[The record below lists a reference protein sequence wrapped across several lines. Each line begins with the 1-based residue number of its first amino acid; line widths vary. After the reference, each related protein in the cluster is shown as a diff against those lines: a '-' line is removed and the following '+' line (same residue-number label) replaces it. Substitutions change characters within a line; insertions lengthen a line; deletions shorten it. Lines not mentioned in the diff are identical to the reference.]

1 MFDVEP
7 FGVSRLSLPL
17 AQRFGMTVD
26 SVEVVFCGRCSR
38 GAEQAATAG
47 EQRVRQDAGRS

>member
-7 FGVSRLSLPL
+7 LGVAGLSLSP

-26 SVEVVFCGRCSR
+26 SVELVFRGRCIAC
-38 GAEQAATAG
+38 AEH
-47 EQRVRQDAGRS
+47 DRSA